1 MLGDFLSDPILS
13 DSPDLTLSI
22 YGDKHQFRT
31 SKLSSMHLHLAE
43 GHVLGQVSGSLATL
57 ALWLYYGVICS
68 VVVFLISLRVCMF
81 GDVFGIFEEY

>member
-13 DSPDLTLSI
+13 ESPDLTLSI

-43 GHVLGQVSGSLATL
+43 GHVLGQVSCKWFIGYIGIMAV
-57 ALWLYYGVICS
+57 LWCY
-68 VVVFLISLRVCMF
+68 M
-81 GDVFGIFEEY
+81 